1 MSTAEYGIIAV
12 VQTIGVFVAAVTGLG
27 LEHGAARLVHDEQRG
42 SGEQLAVAKTII
54 AFQFPILA
62 VVLVVSFATIRLLE
76 EPLDGLLGFNA
87 MPYLDLAMLGAFLAA
102 AASTLTRTSQTF
114 ELPWPVFWSRSLEA
128 LSRGV
133 LILLLVVS
141 WGMQGTGMLIAR
153 AASAGCAV
161 LLIIPGVRRVA
172 TGTVR
177 PGVVRAAL
185 RFSLPLLPYQL
196 TALVLDGADRIILNE
211 FHGEASVAPYALAY
225 AIGGGAMLLV
235 VNSLVHAEAPTFYQA
250 VRDQNH
256 AFAGRRVI
264 RRIQI
269 LALVAVGMNLVG
281 GPAIRLVYDARYA
294 SSAALL
300 PLIVSGL
307 FFWGVFSLKNLTLL
321 AQKRSGVSSGV
332 TVATALMNL
341 GLNFVMIPTWGAAG
355 AAVATVIAYALQ
367 AVAGVVAERSLAPVP
382 QYLGR
387 LVFLSVG
394 VLISSVLTYGILRN

>member
-1 MSTAEYGIIAV
+1 
-12 VQTIGVFVAAVTGLG
+12 
-27 LEHGAARLVHDEQRG
+27 
-42 SGEQLAVAKTII
+42 
-54 AFQFPILA
+54 
-62 VVLVVSFATIRLLE
+62 
-76 EPLDGLLGFNA
+76 
-87 MPYLDLAMLGAFLAA
+87 
-102 AASTLTRTSQTF
+102 
-114 ELPWPVFWSRSLEA
+114 
-128 LSRGV
+128 
-133 LILLLVVS
+133 
-141 WGMQGTGMLIAR
+141 
-153 AASAGCAV
+153 
-161 LLIIPGVRRVA
+161 
-172 TGTVR
+172 
-177 PGVVRAAL
+177 
-185 RFSLPLLPYQL
+185 
-196 TALVLDGADRIILNE
+196 
-211 FHGEASVAPYALAY
+211 
-225 AIGGGAMLLV
+225 
-235 VNSLVHAEAPTFYQA
+235 
-250 VRDQNH
+250 
-256 AFAGRRVI
+256 
-264 RRIQI
+264 
-269 LALVAVGMNLVG
+269 MNLVG